1 MTTTDDERREV
12 AGRLRELS
20 GYAGPETG
28 VDAFDLAMALGLEA
42 VSRTGYDAGDVRR
55 LADLVDPT
63 CEMEVKDGHAC
74 CGRFAMAT
82 SDERHEAA
90 ARLRRMPVGDDLSVH
105 EIARAI
111 GARYDEDRDTSVGV
125 LERLAELIEPGTRA
139 AGTRQGR
146 DGRRGARAQA
156 GRAIAPVPGNN
167 I

>member
-1 MTTTDDERREV
+1 MRSEERRDV
-12 AGRLRELS
+12 ASRLRNGGIARNAEEAYTLILS
-20 GYAGPETG
+20 CVGIKPQLPARNTYK
-28 VDAFDLAMALGLEA
+28 DAMA
-42 VSRTGYDAGDVRR
+42 R
-55 LADLVDPT
+55 LADLIDPT